1 MGFDT
6 IFSHE
11 VVSKPVLKSRCLLSV
26 TVNPNYALEEPSI
39 SITFTPPP
47 DPLTTQKAELWSFL
61 QIQNYDLSVKNAF

>member
-1 MGFDT
+1 M
-6 IFSHE
+6 
-11 VVSKPVLKSRCLLSV
+11 
-26 TVNPNYALEEPSI
+26 TVNPNYALEETSI